1 MVSAQGGCAAGP
13 LQRPVFSPFARRM
26 AARAAV
32 ESKRTPIKS
41 RRAGSGCIL
50 LHLCQRTHMFTVQPF
65 HGQMART
72 PATGFVARCPS
83 GIPVRGRLWRLHGPA
98 GSSALSP
105 ARTTL
110 LGPGTLST
118 RMPVG
123 PRLAGQQTRAVL
135 VGHWRWQAR
144 TRRTPGRRARQ
155 AGRGR
160 PLRLVVKS
168 GPVCYSAK
176 V

>member
-83 GIPVRGRLWRLHGPA
+83 GIPVRGRLWAPARPGRQFGTKPCTHDPARPGDPRAKWRRLGCQWAPGSRVSRLERSPRTLALA
-98 GSSALSP
+98 GSDASDSGSQGAQS
-105 ARTTL
+105 R
-110 LGPGTLST
+110 
-118 RMPVG
+118 
-123 PRLAGQQTRAVL
+123 
-135 VGHWRWQAR
+135 
-144 TRRTPGRRARQ
+144 RRAPTE
-155 AGRGR
+155 AGA
-160 PLRLVVKS
+160 
-168 GPVCYSAK
+168 CCCCH
-176 V
+176 

>member
-83 GIPVRGRLWRLHGPA
+83 GIPVRGRLWAPGMARPAVRHYALHARPC
-98 GSSALSP
+98 SAL
-105 ARTTL
+105 
-110 LGPGTLST
+110 GPSGQMAST

-123 PRLAGQQTRAVL
+123 PRLAGQQTRAVPSDT
-135 VGHWRWQAR
+135 G
-144 TRRTPGRRARQ
+144 
-155 AGRGR
+155 AGRLGR
-160 PLRLVVKS
+160 VGLRVA
-168 GPVCYSAK
+168 GRAK
-176 V
+176 PPAGAH